1 MDGFFAD
8 YGSFLKLAVVF
19 AAIIVVLRMKKPLSI
34 SILVGAILTVILY
47 GIPMADT
54 FTVVRTA
61 ILSERTFTV
70 IASCY
75 VITFLQRMMEQKND
89 LTKAQRSMSRIFNNR
104 RINASLTPIIIG
116 LLPSPGAIFIAGSMV
131 DDAVKDDLT
140 LEDKTFVT
148 TFFRH
153 IPESFLPTYASII
166 LASQLTGID
175 PGPFVVG
182 MIPMVFA
189 LYGIGYFM
197 YLRKVPKETGE
208 PESDSKGADI
218 KDLFVSLWPIAFV
231 IFVLV
236 VFTNLPFVV
245 NAPWKKYINVYTT
258 TFLAIAGYF
267 VTGKFKLSDLKPYFV
282 SAWDWRIVTN
292 VLVVFPFSAL
302 LAYTNVIVELP
313 DLFSKLPIPL
323 FLTFGLIFIFG
334 TIVAGS
340 QAIISMCL
348 VMAFQAIPGAGLPLL
363 VFLMSCSYI
372 AMQVSPT
379 HVCLTLATEHFR
391 TDFGALIKRTV
402 PVVFAFFVV
411 VTGYYLVWSSIAGI

>member
-1 MDGFFAD
+1 MSEFFAA

-19 AAIIVVLRMKKPLSI
+19 ASIIIVLRMKKPLSI
-34 SILVGAILTVILY
+34 SILVGAILTVIIY
-47 GIPMADT
+47 GIPIKDT
-54 FTVVRTA
+54 GSVVLAA
-61 ILSERTFTV
+61 IFSERTFTV

-131 DDAVKDDLT
+131 DDATKDDLSI
-140 LEDKTFVT
+140 EDKTFVT

-153 IPESFLPTYASII
+153 IPESFLPTYSSII
-166 LASQLTGID
+166 LASQLTGIE
-175 PGPFVVG
+175 PGPFVIG

-189 LYGIGYFM
+189 LYAIGYIL

-208 PESDSKGADI
+208 PASENRAGDI

-231 IFVLV
+231 IFMLV
-236 VFTNLPFVV
+236 VFTNIPFVAA
-245 NAPWKKYINVYTT
+245 APWKKYINVYTT
-258 TFLAIAGYF
+258 TFAAIVGYF
-267 VTGKFKLSDLKPYFV
+267 ITGKFKLSDLKPYFI

-348 VMAFQAIPGAGLPLL
+348 IMAFQAIPGAGLPLL

-391 TDFGALIKRTV
+391 TDFGALIKRTL
-402 PVVFAFFVV
+402 PVVGIFFVV
-411 VTGYYLVWSSIAGI
+411 VVAYYWTWITIAG